1 MMRNVVLGMM
11 TTLNGRLDQPFE
23 WVDGVGDD
31 LYRQINDNAK
41 SSDTLLVGRITYDE
55 MVAYWPG
62 ALASGE
68 GTESNRAMAR
78 HMHDTEKLVISRS
91 GARALQPWH
100 NSRQIVADSDGALV
114 QVITDLKAREGGDI
128 HLSGGAGLAQSMVR
142 LGLVDMFNLF
152 VFPTVSP
159 GMAWFGD
166 VADKRDMDLIRVQAF
181 ESGVVGLSYRVR
193 GLTDLGAPVRFTE
206 LLT

>member
-1 MMRNVVLGMM
+1 MRNVVLGMM

-31 LYRQINDNAK
+31 LYRQLNDNAK
-41 SSDTLLVGRITYDE
+41 SSDTLLVGRTTYDE

-91 GARALQPWH
+91 GTRALQPWH
-100 NSRQIVADSDGALV
+100 NSRQVVADSDNALV
-114 QVITDLKAREGGDI
+114 QFITDLKAKAGGDI

-159 GMAWFGD
+159 GMAWFGAL
-166 VADKRDMDLIRVQAF
+166 ADKRDMDLVRVQAF
-181 ESGVVGLSYRVR
+181 ESGVVGLSYRAR
-193 GLTDLGAPVRFTE
+193 GLADLGNPSRFTE